1 MKLLDHVNP
10 WFPSSPP
17 GVREWSEREVTSK
30 MRFRVLG
37 RDRGI
42 VKVKCLTQEFYT
54 WPYRGGNL
62 EFCYANQQANI
73 RDHSNQ

>member
-17 GVREWSEREVTSK
+17 GVREGSEREVNSK

-37 RDRGI
+37 RDRGTA
-42 VKVKCLTQEFYT
+42 KVKCLTQEPYT
-54 WPYRGGNL
+54 
-62 EFCYANQQANI
+62 
-73 RDHSNQ
+73 

>member
-10 WFPSSPP
+10 WFPSSLP
-17 GVREWSEREVTSK
+17 GVRGGGGSEREVTSK

-37 RDRGI
+37 RDGGI

-54 WPYRGGNL
+54 
-62 EFCYANQQANI
+62 
-73 RDHSNQ
+73 

>member
-10 WFPSSPP
+10 WFPSSLP
-17 GVREWSEREVTSK
+17 GVRRGGGGSEREVTSK

-54 WPYRGGNL
+54 
-62 EFCYANQQANI
+62 
-73 RDHSNQ
+73 

>member
-10 WFPSSPP
+10 WFPSSLP
-17 GVREWSEREVTSK
+17 GVRRGGGGDSEREVTSK

-54 WPYRGGNL
+54 
-62 EFCYANQQANI
+62 
-73 RDHSNQ
+73 